1 MVTVAQLK
9 VTAEEKDN
17 KIEIARKENIEM
29 SLDHGRKD
37 RRSRR
42 VKVILNCSKSCGH
55 FQGTIC

>member
-37 RRSRR
+37 RQE
-42 VKVILNCSKSCGH
+42 VDVLK
-55 FQGTIC
+55 